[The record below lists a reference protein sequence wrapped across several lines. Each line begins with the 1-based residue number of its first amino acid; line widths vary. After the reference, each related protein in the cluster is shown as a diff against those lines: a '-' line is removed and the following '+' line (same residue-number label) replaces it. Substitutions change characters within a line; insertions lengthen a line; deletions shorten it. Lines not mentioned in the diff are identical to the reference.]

1 MSLTPRT
8 FEEIRDDALNYIQTQ
23 TDLTDD
29 QIGSIVRSLV
39 EAASLEDDEQYFQI
53 VQLLDSFNIKK
64 AVGSALDKRVADA
77 GLDRLPPSTSAGKI
91 VILDKRLPTS
101 SLFINNLAGVGSL
114 QMVSST
120 RFPTAG
126 FPYTIRIGEGTSL
139 VEDINVSALNTT
151 TNTFTLVGVTLYAH
165 NAADRVSYVSGAGNQ
180 SINSGLQVQ
189 TSAADTIT
197 PIKYTTVERGTLV
210 NGNYYS
216 TAINAKSNST
226 GTISNIGPGL
236 IKEFVSSGPFD
247 GAGVTNLVRFSGGKN
262 KESDSELQER
272 YQNHLQ
278 TLSNATVL
286 SLKEKVKGVTDAV
299 TGQSV
304 TSSSVV
310 EDFANDEVIVYI
322 DDGRGFTPDFQ
333 QLARSTV
340 RAFTASGA
348 SSIQLSSGGSANF
361 PEAGYVLISPESSQ
375 IELVEFT
382 NVNYSTDTLT
392 LATNT
397 TQNHDAADEI
407 ALVDP
412 ITLASEA
419 AANFYRL
426 SNYPILRSS
435 YRVWVDQGAG
445 FVLQIEDTNYVL
457 NRGTGNLQIIGSG
470 LPVNSKVV
478 ATYSYYTGLVST
490 AQKVLAGNLE
500 EAVAFPGVYSAGVR
514 VVVETPTIRRIT
526 RRGSIS
532 VEPGFDEETV
542 GLQVQETIE
551 TYISG
556 LGIGNDVIM
565 AKATELAMSVVG
577 MKDIIWDNNTN
588 VVILENELPVP
599 FDSNGTSLITIV

>member
-8 FEEIRDDALNYIQTQ
+8 FEEIRDDALNYIYTQ
-23 TDLTDD
+23 TPLTDD
-29 QIGSIVRSLV
+29 QIGSIIRSLV

-53 VQLLDSFNIKK
+53 VQLLDSFNVKK
-64 AVGSALDKRVADA
+64 AVGSALDKRVNDADI
-77 GLDRLPPSTSAGKI
+77 DRLAPSTSAGKI
-91 VILDKRLPTS
+91 VILNGALPTS
-101 SLFINNLAGVGSL
+101 FLYINILDGVSSL
-114 QMVSST
+114 QMTGSD

-126 FPYTIRIGEGTSL
+126 FPYTIRLGEGTSL
-139 VEDINVSALNTT
+139 VEDVSVSALNTT
-151 TNTFTLVGVTLYAH
+151 TNVFTLVAPTLYAH
-165 NAADRVSYVSGAGNQ
+165 SSGDRVSYVSGAGNQ
-180 SINSGLQVQ
+180 TINSGLQIQ
-189 TSAADTIT
+189 TSASDTGT
-197 PIKYTTVERGTLV
+197 PIRYTTVEKGTLV

-216 TAINAKSNST
+216 TPINAKSNNT
-226 GTISNIGPGL
+226 GTTSNIGPGL

-262 KESDSELQER
+262 KESDPELQER

-278 TLSNATVL
+278 TLSKATVL
-286 SLKEKVKGVTDAV
+286 SLKEGVKGVTDPV

-322 DDGRGFTPDFQ
+322 DDGRGFSPDYV
-333 QLARSTV
+333 QLPRSTV

-348 SSIQLSSGGSANF
+348 SSIQLSPGGSANF
-361 PEAGYVLISPESSQ
+361 PEEGYILISPESSQ
-375 IELVEFT
+375 IELVQFT

-397 TQNHDAADEI
+397 TQNHDALDEVTM
-407 ALVDP
+407 VDP

-419 AANFYRL
+419 AANFYKL
-426 SNYPILRSS
+426 SNYPILRNS
-435 YRVWVDQGAG
+435 YRVWVDTGAG
-445 FVLQIEDTNYVL
+445 FTLQVDNTNYIL

-470 LPVNSKVV
+470 LPINSKVV
-478 ATYSYYTGLVST
+478 ATYSYYTGLVSS

-500 EAVAFPGVYSAGVR
+500 ESVAFPGVYAAGIR

-556 LGIGNDVIM
+556 LGIGSDVIM

-577 MKDIIWDNNTN
+577 MKDIIWNNTDN
-588 VVILENELPVP
+588 IIVLENELPVP